1 MPEKYSF
8 WAIQHPFAYD
18 PWFRLDITFCSLTF
32 FAQMQAR
39 AVIPRTQQMLR
50 VGAVLAG
57 RAIGRHWTVLGS
69 WLHLSTFGDAM
80 LARNFIR
87 VNENG
92 KFTTFSIT
100 GKLPSDFKDAEGKL
114 ALINGKSD
122 NCARILSSR
131 RYWPHQR

>member
-50 VGAVLAG
+50 VGAVSAG

-80 LARNFIR
+80 LARNFLF
-87 VNENG
+87 ELM
-92 KFTTFSIT
+92 KMASSP
-100 GKLPSDFKDAEGKL
+100 PSRLLESFRLTSKMPKE
-114 ALINGKSD
+114 S
-122 NCARILSSR
+122 
-131 RYWPHQR
+131 WH